1 MTLLIA
7 LKGSD
12 GMVLSA
18 DSRGT
23 FGDPR
28 AVTAQNDSICKAFIL
43 TSHVAAIQAGS
54 SELGANVLKL
64 TQDAIA
70 KQPGLDGIDN
80 VVKVLNQTARA
91 CYDNWFPNLPPT
103 AMQNPQTGGVIGRP
117 DLIFIIGGYQQ
128 GQNGEFAHPVIYQLN
143 SAFNFAPMIHDYG
156 FAVAGVPTYALYLLN
171 RLYQP
176 DRKAEE
182 ELVPLAVYAI
192 SETAS
197 QDGKVGGPI
206 RVVVVCPGPAG
217 CKELTNKEVESI
229 VKQNLKRTTALR
241 DSFYKGRAES

>member
-7 LKGSD
+7 VKGID
-12 GMVLSA
+12 GMVLAA

-28 AVTAQNDSICKAFIL
+28 GVTAQNDSIRKAFIL

-54 SELGANVLKL
+54 AELGAMILKQV
-64 TQDAIA
+64 QDALA
-70 KQPGLDGIDN
+70 KQPGIDGVES
-80 VVKVLNQTARA
+80 VVAVIHKTARA
-91 CYDNWFPNLPPT
+91 SYDAWFPSLPQVALPS
-103 AMQNPQTGGVIGRP
+103 PQTGGLIGRP
-117 DLIFIIGGYQQ
+117 DLTFIIGGYDKNQD
-128 GQNGEFAHPVIYQLN
+128 GNFTRPAIYQLN
-143 SAFNFAPMIHDYG
+143 SALNFAPMIHDYG

-171 RLYQP
+171 RLCES

-182 ELVPLAVYAI
+182 ELAHLAVYAI

-206 RVVVVCPGPAG
+206 RVVIVTPTGS
-217 CKELTNKEVESI
+217 KELTDDEVEKIKSS
-229 VKQNLKRTTALR
+229 NLTKAKSLR
-241 DSFYKGRAES
+241 DSFYGG